1 MIKSNWF
8 FKYISDFEIILRE
21 GLKAEG
27 CKHIYQF
34 TIDEKI
40 SKPLFDEYFKLM
52 KTRKKPKKKA
62 VKKKK
67 KWNLFSIYN
76 FILLELYENLI
87 NIF

>member
-1 MIKSNWF
+1 L
-8 FKYISDFEIILRE
+8 LRE

-34 TIDEKI
+34 LIDEKI

-62 VKKKK
+62 GKKKK
-67 KWNLFSIYN
+67 K
-76 FILLELYENLI
+76 
-87 NIF
+87 